1 MIFASKKKK
10 KIKEIKSIL
19 KDYEIK
25 SLKEEGICIDI
36 SEDKDTFYENALSKA
51 REIYKIT
58 NKPALADDSGLC
70 IKDLNDWP
78 GVNTRR
84 FLGPNKTDRERN
96 LAIIDK
102 VNSNAL
108 SRNAEVVC
116 VLVYYDGKEIITAEG
131 RIEGKITR
139 APKGEN
145 GFGFDEIFEYNSSSS
160 SFEKTQDRVS
170 EIIPLHSWL
179 YNKTIKKLFN
189 YSGKQ
194 SYTLIDH

>member
-1 MIFASKKKK
+1 MIFASNNKG

-78 GVNTRR
+78 GVNTHR

-139 APKGEN
+139 APRGEN
-145 GFGFDEIFEYNSSSS
+145 GFGFDEIFEYKGKTLAELTEQ
-160 SFEKTQDRVS
+160 EKNTISARRIAS
-170 EIIPLHSWL
+170 ENLL
-179 YNKTIKKLFN
+179 TKLK
-189 YSGKQ
+189 G
-194 SYTLIDH
+194 